1 MIGDLLNMN
10 ILKNNKALIIS
21 IITISLPAIIEMALN
36 TLVGISDTVMLS
48 FFVGKEA
55 LAAAGNANQ
64 IILTLILIFS
74 SFNVGATA
82 IISRSFGEKNYK
94 RLNDTSCQN
103 LSLNTIIGFVIM
115 LLTFLFAKNLMGIFN
130 TTEEIYIMG
139 VSYLKITSIGLVF
152 MFFSFAAA
160 ASLRGVGNTL
170 TPMLITSGVN
180 ALNIILNYLLIKGIW
195 LFPEMGMEGAALA
208 TTISRATGA
217 LLYLLI
223 LLRKDSLLKI
233 RASALK
239 FKKDVLFPLT
249 KLSSTAGIEQLLTQT
264 AFFLS
269 GYFITEFLG
278 TNQEAGLRVLQT
290 IEQISIMPAIGIS
303 IAAATLVGKALGEGE
318 PKKAHFTGYVCF
330 GMGVL
335 WGTLICII
343 LIAFPSFV
351 AALFTPDT
359 EIIAILVGA
368 LLFVGLDQ
376 PFLNYIFIVSG
387 ALRGAGDTIT
397 VMILTT
403 IRLWGLFIPIS
414 YIAVKYL
421 GMGVESVWISE
432 IVSVVIFSGIM
443 HMRFVKGK
451 WTEIKV

>member
-1 MIGDLLNMN
+1 MIGDLHNMN
-10 ILKNNKALIIS
+10 ALKNNKALIIS

-36 TLVGISDTVMLS
+36 TLVGIADTVMLS

-64 IILTLILIFS
+64 IIFTVILIFS

-103 LSLNTIIGFVIM
+103 LSLNTIIGFIIM
-115 LLTFLFAKNLMGIFN
+115 LLTFLFAKNLMSIFD
-130 TTEEIYIMG
+130 TTEEIYQMG
-139 VSYLKITSIGLVF
+139 VSYLKITSIGIVF

-170 TPMLITSGVN
+170 TPMLITAGANV
-180 ALNIILNYLLIKGIW
+180 LNIILNYILIKGIW
-195 LFPEMGMEGAALA
+195 IFPEMGMEGAALS
-208 TTISRATGA
+208 TTISRVAGT

-223 LLRKDSLLKI
+223 LFKNDSFLKI
-233 RASALK
+233 KASALI
-239 FKKDVLFPLT
+239 FKNDVLFPLG

-278 TNQEAGLRVLQT
+278 TDQEASLRVLQT

-318 PKKAHFTGYVCF
+318 PKKARFTGYVCF
-330 GMGVL
+330 GMGIL
-335 WGTLICII
+335 WGTLIGTIF
-343 LIAFPSFV
+343 IAFPSFV
-351 AALFTPDT
+351 AALFTPET
-359 EIIAILVGA
+359 EIIAILAGA
-368 LLFVGLDQ
+368 LLVVGIDQ

-403 IRLWGLFIPIS
+403 IRLWVLFIPLSFIS
-414 YIAVKYL
+414 VKYL
-421 GMGVESVWISE
+421 GMGVESIWVAE
-432 IVSVVIFSGIM
+432 IVSVVIFSVIM
-443 HMRFVKGK
+443 HIRFVKGK
-451 WTEIKV
+451 WTEIKL

>member
-1 MIGDLLNMN
+1 MN
-10 ILKNNKALIIS
+10 TLKNNKALIIS
-21 IITISLPAIIEMALN
+21 IIAISLPAIIEMALN

-64 IILTLILIFS
+64 IIFTVILIFS

-115 LLTFLFAKNLMGIFN
+115 LLTFIFAKDLMSIFD
-130 TTEEIYIMG
+130 TTEEIYRMG
-139 VSYLKITSIGLVF
+139 VSYLKITAISIVF

-170 TPMLITSGVN
+170 TPMLITAGVN
-180 ALNIILNYLLIKGIW
+180 ILNIILNYLLIKGIW
-195 LFPEMGMEGAALA
+195 IFPEMGMAGAALS
-208 TTISRATGA
+208 TTISRIVGA
-217 LLYLLI
+217 LIYLLMLI
-223 LLRKDSLLKI
+223 KNDSYLRIKVS
-233 RASALK
+233 SLK
-239 FKKDVLFPLT
+239 FRKEVLLPLG

-264 AFFLS
+264 AFFLA
-269 GYFITEFLG
+269 GYFITKFLG
-278 TNQEAGLRVLQT
+278 TNQEAGFRVLQT

-330 GMGVL
+330 GMGIL
-335 WGTLICII
+335 WGTLIGVIF
-343 LIAFPSFV
+343 IAFPSFV
-351 AALFTPDT
+351 ATLFTPETD
-359 EIIAILVGA
+359 IIAILVGA
-368 LLFVGLDQ
+368 LLIVGIDQ

-397 VMILTT
+397 VMIMTT
-403 IRLWGLFIPIS
+403 IRLWVLFIPIT

-421 GMGVESVWISE
+421 GMGMESLWVAE
-432 IVSVVIFSGIM
+432 IISVVIFSIIM
-443 HMRFVKGK
+443 HMRFAKGK
-451 WTEIKV
+451 WTEIQL